1 MVDEELVAVEVRG
14 GAAVA
19 EGVDTLA
26 VAGVAQ
32 PWGKTETDGEEG
44 VRRAGLGVAGEV
56 EVVTSAK
63 GSGRP
68 RLLRLKRCNRQH
80 DV

>member
-32 PWGKTETDGEEG
+32 PWGKTDGEEG